1 MTDWGR
7 NQLFVEARC
16 LPDSCDFSVIGPG
29 AVAQFAG
36 KIIFWRADVTI
47 TIHLFAILRDKAGT
61 ARATIELS
69 KGTRIIEANQKL
81 VEMYPAIHPYLA
93 KSAFAVNEQY
103 VSPDTELKDGDQL
116 ALIPPVSG
124 G

>member
-1 MTDWGR
+1 
-7 NQLFVEARC
+7 
-16 LPDSCDFSVIGPG
+16 
-29 AVAQFAG
+29 
-36 KIIFWRADVTI
+36 
-47 TIHLFAILRDKAGT
+47 
-61 ARATIELS
+61 
-69 KGTRIIEANQKL
+69 
-81 VEMYPAIHPYLA
+81 MYPAIHPYLA

>member
-1 MTDWGR
+1 M
-7 NQLFVEARC
+7 
-16 LPDSCDFSVIGPG
+16 
-29 AVAQFAG
+29 
-36 KIIFWRADVTI
+36 TI
-47 TIHLFAILRDKAGT
+47 TIHLFAVLRDKAGT
-61 ARATIELS
+61 ARAALELS
-69 KGTRIIEANQKL
+69 NGTRISEANQKL
-81 VEMYPAIHPYLA
+81 IEKFPLIRPYLA